1 MVILFLI
8 KCERFDRVRNGY
20 QWGRRLEGSYL
31 EGGHGRVPVIP
42 VYGVELG
49 GVVEFMV
56 EL

>member
-1 MVILFLI
+1 M
-8 KCERFDRVRNGY
+8 
-20 QWGRRLEGSYL
+20 WGRRLEGSYL
-31 EGGHGRVPVIP
+31 EGGHGRVPVP